1 MTSSIFTTCFL
12 TALLLGYGPSL
23 TQEVSPM
30 LFAGTRSAAA
40 QSIPPMDREVP
51 DKLETATFALG

>member
-1 MTSSIFTTCFL
+1 
-12 TALLLGYGPSL
+12 
-23 TQEVSPM
+23 M